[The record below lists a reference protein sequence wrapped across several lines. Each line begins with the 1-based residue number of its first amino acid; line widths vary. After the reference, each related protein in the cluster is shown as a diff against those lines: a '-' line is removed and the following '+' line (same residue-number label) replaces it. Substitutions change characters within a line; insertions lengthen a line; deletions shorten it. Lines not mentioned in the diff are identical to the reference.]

1 MGCPHVYYK
10 QALQYFAHCL
20 VFMENEKLAKEM
32 SEEKS
37 EEKLENFISEKKK
50 EMKEK
55 RFYYEAGRTSQCV
68 LEEAE
73 RESCDPLNA
82 AISGIDMFQDFIG
95 MREDLEE

>member
-1 MGCPHVYYK
+1 MGCPHIYYK

-37 EEKLENFISEKKK
+37 EEKLENFILEKKMRMEEK
-50 EMKEK
+50 EF
-55 RFYYEAGRTSQCV
+55 FYNAGRTSQCV

-73 RESCDPLNA
+73 REGCDPLNA
-82 AISGIDMFQDFIG
+82 AIGGINMFEDFLGI
-95 MREDLEE
+95 REDLEE